1 MLTDCCKHL
10 IRIILEQKNYEI
22 TELINSKISFYK
34 ENFEENDFRNTL
46 NQYGF
51 DIIKE
56 KDLKTVELIKQAVI
70 ELVHYSNNADSIVRK
85 SEYLVERLRMQ
96 YQQISRLFSKYEGI
110 TLEKYILLH
119 KIERV
124 KELLLQ
130 NEYTLSEIAYLMDF
144 SSVHH
149 LSVTFKKICGVT
161 VSEYKQ
167 NPAIYK
173 KTLEHLF

>member
-1 MLTDCCKHL
+1 
-10 IRIILEQKNYEI
+10 
-22 TELINSKISFYK
+22 
-34 ENFEENDFRNTL
+34 
-46 NQYGF
+46 
-51 DIIKE
+51 
-56 KDLKTVELIKQAVI
+56 
-70 ELVHYSNNADSIVRK
+70 
-85 SEYLVERLRMQ
+85 MQ

-130 NEYTLSEIAYLMDF
+130 NEYTLSKIAYLMDF

>member
-70 ELVHYSNNADSIVRK
+70 ELVHYSNNADSIVR
-85 SEYLVERLRMQ
+85 
-96 YQQISRLFSKYEGI
+96 
-110 TLEKYILLH
+110 
-119 KIERV
+119 
-124 KELLLQ
+124 
-130 NEYTLSEIAYLMDF
+130 
-144 SSVHH
+144 
-149 LSVTFKKICGVT
+149 
-161 VSEYKQ
+161 
-167 NPAIYK
+167 
-173 KTLEHLF
+173 